1 MPDAVEMPMPRPALF
16 DLFAKPGRMA
26 ATLLLTFALSGGAL
40 VAVAPAGSAAVPS
53 LKAPAGLLSPIEA
66 LAPYVEQVACQ
77 PVWRPGTLALGQLLV
92 KTYPNTSFGGPR
104 DCGADTSEHYD
115 SRALDWMNSI
125 RNKTQAAQASSVIT
139 FLLSTD
145 RWGNKFANARRMG
158 IMYII
163 WNNKIWSTWSGG
175 KWEPYHNCASTP
187 SPAQDTSCHRNH
199 MHFSLSWN
207 GAIGRTSFWSRHVF
221 AATDYGP
228 CRPSDLN
235 FSGNYGTHHPKRCT
249 RYPQVSAPA
258 RSSVAM
264 QELVK
269 FSGATTFPGMR
280 GGPIAAVQRAFNKP
294 ITGRYDAATVGA
306 VNRFKTA
313 HRLPA
318 NGIIDARTWR
328 TLLAVYKPKV

>member
-1 MPDAVEMPMPRPALF
+1 MPMPRPAVF
-16 DLFAKPGRMA
+16 RLFAKPVRLA
-26 ATLLLTFALSGGAL
+26 ATLLLTFTLSGGVL
-40 VAVAPAGSAAVPS
+40 VATAPAGSAAVPS
-53 LKAPAGLLSPIEA
+53 LKAPAGLLSPIEP

-77 PVWRPGTLALGQLLV
+77 PVWRPGTLALGRLLV
-92 KTYPNTSFGGPR
+92 KTYPNTSFGNPR
-104 DCGADTSEHYD
+104 DCTADTSEHYD
-115 SRALDWMNSI
+115 SRGLDWMNSV
-125 RNKTQAAQASSVIT
+125 RDKTQAAQASSVIT

-187 SPAQDTSCHRNH
+187 SPALDSSCHRNH
-199 MHFSLSWN
+199 VHFSLSWN

-228 CRPSDLN
+228 CRPRDLN
-235 FSGNYGTHHPKRCT
+235 WSGNYGTHNPNRCP
-249 RYPQVSAPA
+249 RYAQVLAPA

-264 QELVK
+264 QGLVT

-280 GGPIAAVQRAFNKP
+280 GGPISAVQRAFNKP
-294 ITGRYDAATVGA
+294 VTGNYDLATVGA
-306 VNRFKTA
+306 VNRFKVR
-313 HRLPA
+313 HGLPA
-318 NGIIDARTWR
+318 NGVIDARTWR
-328 TLLAVYKPKV
+328 ALLAFYKPKV